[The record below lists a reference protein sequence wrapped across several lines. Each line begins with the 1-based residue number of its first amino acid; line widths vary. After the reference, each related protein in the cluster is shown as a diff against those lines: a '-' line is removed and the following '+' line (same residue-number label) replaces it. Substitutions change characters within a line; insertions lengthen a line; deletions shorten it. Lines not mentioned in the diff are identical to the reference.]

1 MRKDSRPSRPNESA
15 RAREHAEGS
24 VGLMLGFVGGT
35 LGVFFLILGAVGLL
49 LLSYFLYELFFYYN
63 R

>member
-1 MRKDSRPSRPNESA
+1 MRKDSSPSRLNESA
-15 RAREHAEGS
+15 RETAKGS
-24 VGLMLGFVGGT
+24 VGMMLGFVGGT

-49 LLSYFLYELFFYYN
+49 LFSFFMYELFFYYN